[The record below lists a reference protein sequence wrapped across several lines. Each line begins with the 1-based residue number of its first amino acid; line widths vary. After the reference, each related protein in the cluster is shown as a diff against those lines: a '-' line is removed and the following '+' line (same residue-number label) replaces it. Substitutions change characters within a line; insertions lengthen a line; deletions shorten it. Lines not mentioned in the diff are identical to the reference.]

1 MSDRA
6 TETATEFTMDDRE
19 TEESTGTLGEM
30 SHTNPYTGE
39 SFGDAMVYDRGPAVA
54 ADGGAAG
61 PGTVD
66 PDDEELNELAANL
79 NALVG
84 TVKGGLEET
93 ILVLNAL
100 KDQDLTQLFVGLH
113 LIHEVTSPQ
122 AFGMLRERGIEVAR
136 PDLTLAT
143 VDHIVPT
150 ADQSRPYGDDA
161 AETMMSELEENV
173 RDAGIEFL
181 SPDTGEQGIVH
192 VVGPEQGL
200 TQPGKTI
207 VCGDS
212 HTSTHG
218 AFGALAFGI
227 GTSQIRDVLATQTIA
242 MDKQKVRRIQVDGEL
257 GEGCEAKDVILE
269 IIRRLGT
276 EGGVGY
282 VYEYGGEAVEHL
294 GMEGRMSIC
303 NMSIEGG
310 ARAGYVNPDETTYE
324 WLRDTDYFQEHPE
337 KFEELKPYWE
347 SIRSDA
353 DAEYDDVVRID
364 ADDLEPVVTW
374 GTTPGQGVG
383 ITDPIPDPES
393 LPKDKQETARRAQE
407 HMRVEPGDTMEG
419 YPIDVAFLGSCTNA
433 RLPDL
438 RRAANIVEGRQ
449 VHEDVRAFV
458 VPGSQ
463 RVQRAAEEEG
473 LKDIFE
479 AAGFEWR
486 NAGCSMCLGMNED
499 QLEGDEACASSSNR
513 NFIGRQ
519 GSKDG
524 RTVLMNP
531 QMVAAAAIEGKVTDV
546 RNLPEVVR
554 V

>member
-1 MSDRA
+1 MS
-6 TETATEFTMDDRE
+6 E
-19 TEESTGTLGEM
+19 GTLYDKVWDR
-30 SHTNPYTGE
+30 HKVTRLPTG
-39 SFGDAMVYDRGPAVA
+39 
-54 ADGGAAG
+54 
-61 PGTVD
+61 
-66 PDDEELNELAANL
+66 
-79 NALVG
+79 
-84 TVKGGLEET
+84 
-93 ILVLNAL
+93 
-100 KDQDLTQLFVGLH
+100 QDQLFVGLH

-122 AFGMLRERGIEVAR
+122 AFGMLRERDLEVAY
-136 PDLTLAT
+136 PELTHAT

-150 ADQSRPYGDDA
+150 ADQSRPYEEDA
-161 AETMMSELEENV
+161 AEEMMAELEENV
-173 RDAGIEFL
+173 REAGIDF
-181 SPDTGEQGIVH
+181 SDPTSGDQGIVH
-192 VVGPEQGL
+192 VIGPEQGL

-227 GTSQIRDVLATQTIA
+227 GTSQIRDVLATGTVA
-242 MDKQKVRRIQVDGEL
+242 MEKQKVRKIQVDGEL
-257 GEGCEAKDVILE
+257 GEGVEAKDVILE

-282 VYEYGGEAVEHL
+282 VYEYAGEAIESL

-324 WLRDTDYFQEHPE
+324 WLEGTDYFQENPE
-337 KFEELKPYWE
+337 KFDELKPYWE
-347 SIRSDA
+347 SIRSDE
-353 DAEYDDVVRID
+353 DAEYDDIVRID
-364 ADDLEPVVTW
+364 ANELEPVVTW

-383 ITDPIPDPES
+383 VTEPIPAPGD
-393 LPKDKQETARRAQE
+393 LPADKQDTARRAQE

-419 YPIDVAFLGSCTNA
+419 YDIDVAFLGSCTNS

-438 RRAANIVEGRQ
+438 RRAARIVEGRE
-449 VHEDVRAFV
+449 VHDDVRAMV

-463 RVQRAAEEEG
+463 RVQDAAEKEG
-473 LKDIFE
+473 LKDVFE
-479 AAGFEWR
+479 EAGFEWR

-499 QLEGDEACASSSNR
+499 QLEGDEASASSSNR
-513 NFIGRQ
+513 NFVGRQ

-531 QMVAAAAIEGKVTDV
+531 RMVAAAAITGEVTDV
-546 RNLPEVVR
+546 RDLKEVSLA
-554 V
+554 

>member
-1 MSDRA
+1 MSQ
-6 TETATEFTMDDRE
+6 
-19 TEESTGTLGEM
+19 GTL
-30 SHTNPYTGE
+30 
-39 SFGDAMVYDRGPAVA
+39 YDKVWDRHKVTTLPNG
-54 ADGGAAG
+54 
-61 PGTVD
+61 
-66 PDDEELNELAANL
+66 
-79 NALVG
+79 
-84 TVKGGLEET
+84 
-93 ILVLNAL
+93 
-100 KDQDLTQLFVGLH
+100 QDQLFVGLH

-122 AFGMLRERGIEVAR
+122 AFGMLQERGLEVAR
-136 PDLTLAT
+136 PDLTHAT

-150 ADQSRPYGDDA
+150 ANQDRPYADDA
-161 AETMMSELEENV
+161 AERMMAELEENV
-173 RDAGIEFL
+173 RDAGIEF
-181 SPDTGEQGIVH
+181 SDPTTGDQGIVH
-192 VVGPEQGL
+192 VIGPEQGI

-242 MDKQKVRRIQVDGEL
+242 MEKQKVRKIEVTGEL
-257 GEGCEAKDVILE
+257 DEGVEAKDIILE

-282 VYEYGGEAVEHL
+282 VYEYAGETIENL
-294 GMEGRMSIC
+294 DMEGRMSIC

-310 ARAGYVNPDETTYE
+310 ARAGYVNPDETTFE
-324 WLRDTDYFQEHPE
+324 WLEQTDYFQEHPE

-347 SIRSDA
+347 SIQSDD
-353 DAEYDDVVRID
+353 DAEYDDVVEID
-364 ADDLEPVVTW
+364 ASELDPVVTW
-374 GTTPGQGVG
+374 GTTPGQGIG
-383 ITDPIPDPES
+383 IDDPIPAPED
-393 LPKDKQETARRAQE
+393 LAEDKQDTARRAQK
-407 HMRVEPGDTMEG
+407 HMRVEPGETMEG
-419 YPIDVAFLGSCTNA
+419 YDIDVAFLGSCTNA

-438 RRAANIVEGRQ
+438 RRAARIVKGRQ
-449 VHEDVRAFV
+449 VDEDVRAFV

-473 LKDIFE
+473 LKDVFE
-479 AAGFEWR
+479 EAGFEWR

-513 NFIGRQ
+513 NFVGRQ

-531 QMVAAAAIEGKVTDV
+531 RMVAAAAITGEVSDV
-546 RNLPEVVR
+546 RDIKEVTLA
-554 V
+554 

>member
-1 MSDRA
+1 MS
-6 TETATEFTMDDRE
+6 
-19 TEESTGTLGEM
+19 SGTL
-30 SHTNPYTGE
+30 
-39 SFGDAMVYDRGPAVA
+39 YDKVWDRHKVTTLPNG
-54 ADGGAAG
+54 
-61 PGTVD
+61 
-66 PDDEELNELAANL
+66 
-79 NALVG
+79 
-84 TVKGGLEET
+84 
-93 ILVLNAL
+93 
-100 KDQDLTQLFVGLH
+100 QDQLFVGLH

-122 AFGMLRERGIEVAR
+122 AFGMLKERGLDVAR
-136 PDLTLAT
+136 PDLTHAT

-150 ADQSRPYGDDA
+150 ANQDRPYADDA
-161 AETMMSELEENV
+161 AETMMAELEENV
-173 RDAGIEFL
+173 RDAGIQF
-181 SPDTGEQGIVH
+181 SDPTTGDQGIVH
-192 VVGPEQGL
+192 VIGPEQGI

-242 MDKQKVRRIQVDGEL
+242 MEKQQVRKIEVDGEL
-257 GEGCEAKDVILE
+257 GEGVEAKDIILE

-282 VYEYGGEAVEHL
+282 VYEYAGEAIEDL

-324 WLRDTDYFQEHPE
+324 WLAETDYFRDRPE
-337 KFEELKPYWE
+337 KFDDLKPYWD
-347 SIRSDA
+347 SIRSDE
-353 DAEYDDVVRID
+353 DAEYDDIVRID
-364 ADDLEPVVTW
+364 ASELDPVVTW
-374 GTTPGQGVG
+374 GTTPGQGIG
-383 ITDPIPDPES
+383 IDDPIPAPEA
-393 LPKDKQETARRAQE
+393 LDEDKQDTARRAQE
-407 HMRVEPGDTMEG
+407 HMRVEPGETMNG
-419 YPIDVAFLGSCTNA
+419 YDIDVAFLGSCTNA

-438 RRAANIVEGRQ
+438 RRAARIVKGRE
-449 VHEDVRAFV
+449 VHDDVRAMV

-463 RVQRAAEEEG
+463 RVQKAAKAEG

-479 AAGFEWR
+479 AAGFDWR

-499 QLEGDEACASSSNR
+499 QLEGEEACASSSNR
-513 NFIGRQ
+513 NFVGRQ

-531 QMVAAAAIEGKVTDV
+531 RMVAAAAITGEVSDV
-546 RNLPEVVR
+546 RELKEVNLA
-554 V
+554 

>member
-1 MSDRA
+1 MSKN
-6 TETATEFTMDDRE
+6 
-19 TEESTGTLGEM
+19 TL
-30 SHTNPYTGE
+30 
-39 SFGDAMVYDRGPAVA
+39 YDKVW
-54 ADGGAAG
+54 
-61 PGTVD
+61 
-66 PDDEELNELAANL
+66 
-79 NALVG
+79 
-84 TVKGGLEET
+84 
-93 ILVLNAL
+93 
-100 KDQDLTQLFVGLH
+100 DQHKVTTLPNGQDQLFVGLH

-122 AFGMLRERGIEVAR
+122 AFGMLQERGLEVAR
-136 PDLTLAT
+136 PDLTHAT

-150 ADQSRPYGDDA
+150 ANQDRPYADDA
-161 AETMMSELEENV
+161 AERMMAELEENV
-173 RDAGIEFL
+173 RDAGIQF
-181 SPDTGEQGIVH
+181 SDPTTGDQGIVH
-192 VVGPEQGL
+192 VIGPEQGI

-242 MDKQKVRRIQVDGEL
+242 MEKQKVRKIEVTGEL
-257 GEGCEAKDVILE
+257 DEGVEAKDIILE

-282 VYEYGGEAVEHL
+282 VYEYAGETIENL
-294 GMEGRMSIC
+294 DMEGRMSIC

-324 WLRDTDYFQEHPE
+324 WLEQTDYFQEHPE
-337 KFEELKPYWE
+337 KFDELKPYWE
-347 SIRSDA
+347 SIRSDD
-353 DAEYDDVVRID
+353 DAEYDDVVEID
-364 ADDLEPVVTW
+364 AGELDPVVTW
-374 GTTPGQGVG
+374 GTTPGQGIG
-383 ITDPIPDPES
+383 IDDPIPAPED
-393 LPKDKQETARRAQE
+393 LADDKVDTARRAQK
-407 HMRVEPGDTMEG
+407 HMRVEPGQSMEG
-419 YPIDVAFLGSCTNA
+419 YEIDVAFLGSCTNA

-438 RRAANIVEGRQ
+438 RRGARIVKGRQ
-449 VHEDVRAFV
+449 VDDDVRAFV

-463 RVQRAAEEEG
+463 RVQRAAVEEG

-479 AAGFEWR
+479 EAGFEWR

-513 NFIGRQ
+513 NFVGRQ

-531 QMVAAAAIEGKVTDV
+531 RMVAAAAINGAVSDV
-546 RNLPEVVR
+546 RDIKEVTLA
-554 V
+554 

>member
-1 MSDRA
+1 MS
-6 TETATEFTMDDRE
+6 E
-19 TEESTGTLGEM
+19 GTL
-30 SHTNPYTGE
+30 
-39 SFGDAMVYDRGPAVA
+39 YDKVWENHAVA
-54 ADGGAAG
+54 
-61 PGTVD
+61 
-66 PDDEELNELAANL
+66 ELPT
-79 NALVG
+79 G
-84 TVKGGLEET
+84 
-93 ILVLNAL
+93 
-100 KDQDLTQLFVGLH
+100 QTQLFVGLH

-122 AFGMLRERGIEVAR
+122 AFGMLRERDLDVAY
-136 PDLTLAT
+136 PELTHAT

-161 AETMMSELEENV
+161 AEEMMAELEENV
-173 RDAGIEFL
+173 REAGIQF
-181 SPDTGEQGIVH
+181 SDPNSGDQGIVH
-192 VVGPEQGL
+192 VIGPEQGL

-227 GTSQIRDVLATQTIA
+227 GTSQIRDVLATGTVA
-242 MDKQKVRRIQVDGEL
+242 MEKQKVRRIEVTGEL
-257 GEGCEAKDVILE
+257 GDGVEAKDVILE
-269 IIRRLGT
+269 VIRRLGT

-282 VYEYGGEAVEHL
+282 VYEYAGEAIENL
-294 GMEGRMSIC
+294 DMEGRMSIC

-324 WLRDTDYFQEHPE
+324 WLRETDAFRDDPE
-337 KFEELKPYWE
+337 RFEELKPYWE
-347 SIRSDA
+347 SVRSDA
-353 DAEYDDVVRID
+353 DAEYDDVVVID
-364 ADDLEPVVTW
+364 GDELEPVVTW

-383 ITDPIPDPES
+383 ITQPIPSPED
-393 LPKDKQETARRAQE
+393 LPADKRETARRAQE
-407 HMRVEPGDTMEG
+407 HMRVEPGETMEG
-419 YPIDVAFLGSCTNA
+419 YEIDVAFLGSCTNA

-438 RRAANIVEGRQ
+438 RRAARIVEGRR
-449 VHEDVRAFV
+449 VHPDVRAMV

-473 LKDIFE
+473 LADVFRE
-479 AAGFEWR
+479 AGFEWR

-524 RTVLMNP
+524 RTILMNP
-531 QMVAAAAIEGKVTDV
+531 RMVAAAAIEGEVTDV
-546 RNLPEVVR
+546 RDLKEVTVA
-554 V
+554 

>member
-1 MSDRA
+1 MSQ
-6 TETATEFTMDDRE
+6 
-19 TEESTGTLGEM
+19 GTL
-30 SHTNPYTGE
+30 
-39 SFGDAMVYDRGPAVA
+39 YDKVW
-54 ADGGAAG
+54 
-61 PGTVD
+61 
-66 PDDEELNELAANL
+66 
-79 NALVG
+79 
-84 TVKGGLEET
+84 
-93 ILVLNAL
+93 
-100 KDQDLTQLFVGLH
+100 DQHKVTTLPNGQDQLFVGLH

-122 AFGMLRERGIEVAR
+122 AFGMLKERGLEVAR
-136 PDLTLAT
+136 PDLTHAT

-150 ADQSRPYGDDA
+150 ANQDRPYSDDA
-161 AETMMSELEENV
+161 AETMMTELEENV
-173 RDAGIEFL
+173 RDAGIQF
-181 SPDTGEQGIVH
+181 SDPTTGDQGIVH
-192 VVGPEQGL
+192 VIGPEQGI

-242 MDKQKVRRIQVDGEL
+242 MEKQKVRKIEVTGEL
-257 GEGCEAKDVILE
+257 DEGVEAKDIILE

-282 VYEYGGEAVEHL
+282 VYEYAGETIENL
-294 GMEGRMSIC
+294 DMEGRMSIC

-324 WLRDTDYFQEHPE
+324 WLEETDYFQEHPE

-347 SIRSDA
+347 SIRSDE
-353 DAEYDDVVRID
+353 DAEYDDVVEID
-364 ADDLEPVVTW
+364 AGELDPVVTW
-374 GTTPGQGVG
+374 GTTPGQGIG
-383 ITDPIPDPES
+383 IDDPIPEPED
-393 LPKDKQETARRAQE
+393 LADDKVDTARRAQK
-407 HMRVEPGDTMEG
+407 HMRVEPGETMEG
-419 YPIDVAFLGSCTNA
+419 YDIDVAFLGSCTNA

-438 RRAANIVEGRQ
+438 RRAARIVKGRE
-449 VHEDVRAFV
+449 VADDVRAFV

-479 AAGFEWR
+479 EAGFEWR

-513 NFIGRQ
+513 NFVGRQ

-531 QMVAAAAIEGKVTDV
+531 RMVAAAAITGEVSDV
-546 RNLPEVVR
+546 RDLKEVTLA
-554 V
+554 

>member
-1 MSDRA
+1 MSERTLYDKVWDEHTV
-6 TETATEFTMDDRE
+6 TELP
-19 TEESTGTLGEM
+19 TG
-30 SHTNPYTGE
+30 
-39 SFGDAMVYDRGPAVA
+39 
-54 ADGGAAG
+54 
-61 PGTVD
+61 
-66 PDDEELNELAANL
+66 
-79 NALVG
+79 
-84 TVKGGLEET
+84 
-93 ILVLNAL
+93 
-100 KDQDLTQLFVGLH
+100 QTQLFVGLH

-122 AFGMLRERGIEVAR
+122 AFGMLEERDLEVAY
-136 PDLTLAT
+136 PKLTHAT

-150 ADQSRPYGDDA
+150 ANQDRPYSDDA
-161 AETMMSELEENV
+161 AERMMAELEENV
-173 RDAGIEFL
+173 RNSGIDF
-181 SPDTGEQGIVH
+181 SDPTTGDQGIVH
-192 VVGPEQGL
+192 VIGPEQGL

-227 GTSQIRDVLATQTIA
+227 GTSQIRDVLATGTIA
-242 MDKQKVRRIQVDGEL
+242 MEKQQVRKIQVDGEL
-257 GEGCEAKDVILE
+257 GPGVEAKDIILE

-282 VYEYGGEAVEHL
+282 VYEYAGEAIENL

-324 WLRDTDYFQEHPE
+324 WLEQTDFFQEHPE
-337 KFEELKPYWE
+337 TFEELKPYWE

-353 DAEYDDVVRID
+353 DAEYDDIVHID
-364 ADDLEPVVTW
+364 ANELEPVVTW
-374 GTTPGQGVG
+374 GTTPGQGIG
-383 ITDPIPDPES
+383 ITDPIPAPEE
-393 LPKDKQETARRAQE
+393 LADEKQDTARRAQE
-407 HMRVEPGDTMEG
+407 HMRVEPGETMEG
-419 YPIDVAFLGSCTNA
+419 YQIDVAFLGSCTNA

-438 RRAANIVEGRQ
+438 RRAGAIVEGRE
-449 VHEDVRAFV
+449 VHEDVRAMV

-463 RVQRAAEEEG
+463 RVQQAAKEEG

-531 QMVAAAAIEGKVTDV
+531 RMVAAAAVTGEVTDV
-546 RNLPEVVR
+546 RELKEVTVA
-554 V
+554 

>member
-1 MSDRA
+1 MS
-6 TETATEFTMDDRE
+6 
-19 TEESTGTLGEM
+19 SGTL
-30 SHTNPYTGE
+30 
-39 SFGDAMVYDRGPAVA
+39 YDKVW
-54 ADGGAAG
+54 
-61 PGTVD
+61 
-66 PDDEELNELAANL
+66 
-79 NALVG
+79 
-84 TVKGGLEET
+84 
-93 ILVLNAL
+93 
-100 KDQDLTQLFVGLH
+100 DQHKVTTLPNGQDQLFVGLH

-122 AFGMLRERGIEVAR
+122 AFGMLKERGLEVAR
-136 PDLTLAT
+136 PDLTHAT

-150 ADQSRPYGDDA
+150 ANQDRPYSDDA
-161 AETMMSELEENV
+161 AETMMAELEENV
-173 RDAGIEFL
+173 RDAGIQF
-181 SPDTGEQGIVH
+181 SDPTTGDQGIVH
-192 VVGPEQGL
+192 VIGPEQGI

-242 MDKQKVRRIQVDGEL
+242 MEKQKVRKIEVTGEL
-257 GEGCEAKDVILE
+257 DEGVEAKDIILE

-282 VYEYGGEAVEHL
+282 VYEYAGETIENL
-294 GMEGRMSIC
+294 DMEGRMSIC

-324 WLRDTDYFQEHPE
+324 WLEETDYFQEHPE

-347 SIRSDA
+347 SIRSDD
-353 DAEYDDVVRID
+353 DAEYDDVVEID
-364 ADDLEPVVTW
+364 ASELDPVVTW
-374 GTTPGQGVG
+374 GTTPGQGIG
-383 ITDPIPDPES
+383 IDDPIPAPED
-393 LPKDKQETARRAQE
+393 LADDKVDTARRAQE
-407 HMRVEPGDTMEG
+407 HMRVEPGETMEG
-419 YPIDVAFLGSCTNA
+419 YDIDVAFLGSCTNA

-438 RRAANIVEGRQ
+438 RRAARIVKGRE
-449 VHEDVRAFV
+449 VADDVRAFV

-479 AAGFEWR
+479 EAGFEWR

-513 NFIGRQ
+513 NFVGRQ

-531 QMVAAAAIEGKVTDV
+531 RMVAAAAITGEVSDV
-546 RNLPEVVR
+546 RDLKEVTLA
-554 V
+554 

>member
-1 MSDRA
+1 MS
-6 TETATEFTMDDRE
+6 E
-19 TEESTGTLGEM
+19 GTLYDKVWDR
-30 SHTNPYTGE
+30 HKVTTLPTG
-39 SFGDAMVYDRGPAVA
+39 
-54 ADGGAAG
+54 
-61 PGTVD
+61 
-66 PDDEELNELAANL
+66 
-79 NALVG
+79 
-84 TVKGGLEET
+84 
-93 ILVLNAL
+93 
-100 KDQDLTQLFVGLH
+100 QDQLFVGLH

-122 AFGMLRERGIEVAR
+122 AFGMLRERDLEVAF
-136 PDLTLAT
+136 PELTHAT

-150 ADQSRPYGDDA
+150 ADQSRPYAEDA
-161 AETMMSELEENV
+161 AEEMMSELEENV
-173 RDAGIEFL
+173 REAGIDF
-181 SPDTGEQGIVH
+181 SDPTTGDQGIVH
-192 VVGPEQGL
+192 VIGPEQGL

-227 GTSQIRDVLATQTIA
+227 GTSQIRDVLATGTVA
-242 MDKQKVRRIQVDGEL
+242 MEKQKVRKIQVDGEL
-257 GEGCEAKDVILE
+257 GEGVEAKDIILE

-282 VYEYGGEAVEHL
+282 VYEYAGEAIESL

-324 WLRDTDYFQEHPE
+324 WLEGTDYFQENPE
-337 KFEELKPYWE
+337 KFDELKPYWE

-353 DAEYDDVVRID
+353 DAEYDDIVRID
-364 ADDLEPVVTW
+364 ANELEPVVTW

-383 ITDPIPDPES
+383 VTQPIPAPED
-393 LPKDKQETARRAQE
+393 LPEDKQDTARRAQE
-407 HMRVEPGDTMEG
+407 HMRVEPGETMEG
-419 YPIDVAFLGSCTNA
+419 YDIDVAFLGSCTNA

-438 RRAANIVEGRQ
+438 RRAARIVEGRE
-449 VHEDVRAFV
+449 VDDDVRAMV

-463 RVQRAAEEEG
+463 RVQTAAEEEG
-473 LKDIFE
+473 LKDTFE
-479 AAGFEWR
+479 EAGFEWR

-513 NFIGRQ
+513 NFVGRQ

-524 RTVLMNP
+524 RTVLMSP
-531 QMVAAAAIEGKVTDV
+531 QMVAAAAINGEVSDV
-546 RNLPEVVR
+546 RDLKEVNLA
-554 V
+554 

>member
-1 MSDRA
+1 MS
-6 TETATEFTMDDRE
+6 
-19 TEESTGTLGEM
+19 SGTL
-30 SHTNPYTGE
+30 
-39 SFGDAMVYDRGPAVA
+39 YDKVW
-54 ADGGAAG
+54 
-61 PGTVD
+61 
-66 PDDEELNELAANL
+66 
-79 NALVG
+79 
-84 TVKGGLEET
+84 
-93 ILVLNAL
+93 
-100 KDQDLTQLFVGLH
+100 DQHKVTTLPNGQDQLFVGLH

-122 AFGMLRERGIEVAR
+122 AFGMLKERGLEVAR
-136 PDLTLAT
+136 PDLTHAT

-150 ADQSRPYGDDA
+150 ANQDRPYSDDA
-161 AETMMSELEENV
+161 AETMMAELEENV
-173 RDAGIEFL
+173 RDAGIQF
-181 SPDTGEQGIVH
+181 SDPTTGDQGIVH
-192 VVGPEQGL
+192 VIGPEQGI

-242 MDKQKVRRIQVDGEL
+242 MEKQKVRKIEVTGEL
-257 GEGCEAKDVILE
+257 DEGVEAKDIILE

-282 VYEYGGEAVEHL
+282 VYEYAGETIENL
-294 GMEGRMSIC
+294 DMEGRMSIC

-324 WLRDTDYFQEHPE
+324 WLEETDYFQENPE

-347 SIRSDA
+347 SIRSDD
-353 DAEYDDVVRID
+353 DAEYDDVVEID
-364 ADDLEPVVTW
+364 AGELDPVVTW
-374 GTTPGQGVG
+374 GTTPGQGIG
-383 ITDPIPDPES
+383 IDDPIPEPES
-393 LPKDKQETARRAQE
+393 LADDKVDTARRAQK
-407 HMRVEPGDTMEG
+407 HMRVEPGETMEG
-419 YPIDVAFLGSCTNA
+419 YDIDVAFLGSCTNA

-438 RRAANIVEGRQ
+438 RRAARIVKGRE
-449 VHEDVRAFV
+449 VADDVRAFV

-479 AAGFEWR
+479 EAGFEWR

-513 NFIGRQ
+513 NFVGRQ

-531 QMVAAAAIEGKVTDV
+531 RMVAAAAITGEVSDV
-546 RNLPEVVR
+546 RDLKEVALQ
-554 V
+554 